1 MPDEA
6 ARGNHKEFCKKNEG
20 LPLFLQDWWLDAV
33 CGENWG
39 AATAEKGG
47 EIIATLPYYLANRH
61 GFRVITM
68 PKLTQ
73 SMGPWIR
80 YPEGQKRTTRLAY
93 EKGVFGDLVDA
104 LPPHAMF
111 NQTFHY
117 TLGNWLPFHWKGFKE
132 TTRYTYVFRDLSAVD
147 EVYAGIQKNIRTEI
161 RDAEA
166 DGIIVQET
174 DDLDELYR
182 VCSLIFGN
190 RELSTPF
197 PIDLLRRIDA
207 EASKRGCRRILLAK
221 DAKGVSHAAV
231 YMVWD
236 DNTAHYILGGSDP
249 THRDSGAP
257 SLALW
262 RAIEEASRL
271 GRAFNFEGS
280 MIESI
285 EQYFRGFGGEPIPY
299 FHITKVNSGFLRLIL
314 AIRGR

>member
-1 MPDEA
+1 LPDEA
-6 ARGNHKEFCKKNEG
+6 ARGSHREFCEKNKS
-20 LPLFLQDWWLDAV
+20 LPLFIQDWWLDAV

-47 EIIATLPYYLANRH
+47 EIVATLPYYLANRH

-93 EKGVFGDLVDA
+93 EKSVCGDLIDA

-117 TLGNWLPFHWKGFKE
+117 TQGNWLPFYWRGFKE
-132 TTRYTYVFRDLSAVD
+132 TTRYTYVLRDLSAID
-147 EVYAGIQKNIRTEI
+147 EAYAGIQKNIRTEI

-166 DGIIVQET
+166 SGIDVQQTE
-174 DDLDELYR
+174 DIDELYR
-182 VCSLIFGN
+182 VCSLTFGN
-190 RELSTPF
+190 KDLSTPF
-197 PIDLLRRIDA
+197 PIDLLRKIDV
-207 EASKRGCRRILLAK
+207 EASKRGCRRILITK
-221 DAKGVSHAAV
+221 DAQGVSHAAA

-257 SLALW
+257 SLTLW
-262 RAIEEASRL
+262 RAIEGASKL

-285 EQYFRGFGGEPIPY
+285 EKYFRGFGGEPMPY
-299 FHITKVNSGFLRLIL
+299 FHITRVNSKLLGALL
-314 AIRGR
+314 AIRGH